1 MVSCPQNDVNTQTVQ
16 GGFFKFNA
24 FSQACDSESAS
35 GLRKNSN
42 NGGHKHCLF
51 VAGLWSKHSLFNHS
65 FRRFLELVQPTTA
78 HVVPEPLFLDTLSIR
93 FHTVSASISEI
104 PSNIN
109 LSPPERKWKAYTGG
123 VKEVERKRVK
133 NLSIQRSRRV

>member
-1 MVSCPQNDVNTQTVQ
+1 MPSARPVIPSRHQACEKTQTTEDINIVSSWLVCGQ
-16 GGFFKFNA
+16 NT
-24 FSQACDSESAS
+24 
-35 GLRKNSN
+35 
-42 NGGHKHCLF
+42 
-51 VAGLWSKHSLFNHS
+51 LFNHS

-104 PSNIN
+104 PTNIN